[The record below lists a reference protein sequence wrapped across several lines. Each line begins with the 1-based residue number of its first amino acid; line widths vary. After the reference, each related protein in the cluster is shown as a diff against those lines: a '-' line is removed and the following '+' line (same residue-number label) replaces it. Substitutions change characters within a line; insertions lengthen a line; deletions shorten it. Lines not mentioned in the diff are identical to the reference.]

1 LKFHFSCQLSA
12 AEVYNKHFKKD
23 ESPMTRPKTNE
34 EEIQVLEPP
43 PKVHSLCIDLD
54 LDDKP
59 APNQKSISD
68 LKESTSDFVERELHA
83 QLSAASMPAV
93 SHIPD
98 VVRVPQVL
106 LVPPLVSETTTI
118 CQVPCPVPL
127 ISKNISFP
135 IVTHSTQLSHQPSL
149 PLKES
154 STSSTSTAP
163 SVNSPDF
170 NAEID
175 QAGTS
180 NHFSESGERSALQ
193 LLKDRITFIDRTIE
207 ELHFERKAL
216 TEKIL
221 SLKYQ
226 QFDLQRSVM
235 STNQFPSDGAPWPS
249 ELITATLKVCICI
262 MKVNFLN

>member
-1 LKFHFSCQLSA
+1 M
-12 AEVYNKHFKKD
+12 YNKHFKED
-23 ESPMTRPKTNE
+23 ESQMTRPKTNE

-59 APNQKSISD
+59 DPNQKSISD
-68 LKESTSDFVERELHA
+68 LKDSTSDFVEREIHP
-83 QLSAASMPAV
+83 QLSAASITAV

-135 IVTHSTQLSHQPSL
+135 IVTHFTQLSHQPSL

-175 QAGTS
+175 QAGTW

-193 LLKDRITFIDRTIE
+193 LLKNLKSE
-207 ELHFERKAL
+207 E
-216 TEKIL
+216 
-221 SLKYQ
+221 Q
-226 QFDLQRSVM
+226 QGKNLQRSVM

>member
-1 LKFHFSCQLSA
+1 
-12 AEVYNKHFKKD
+12 
-23 ESPMTRPKTNE
+23 MTRPKTNE

-135 IVTHSTQLSHQPSL
+135 IVTHSTQ
-149 PLKES
+149 
-154 STSSTSTAP
+154 
-163 SVNSPDF
+163 VNSPDF

-216 TEKIL
+216 TEQII
-221 SLKYQ
+221 SLKDE